1 MAAQYTFSPTF
12 GAVVVVAF
20 GLLLLPTTTTVSAAT
35 TYSIHWT
42 IPLKLG
48 SLGKSPVLE
57 VGDTLHFHY
66 HHKKHTVL
74 EVTAEALKNCDDTA
88 PIHKWA
94 DGDTKIKFDE
104 AGSHHFMCDHPTHC
118 LAKQKI
124 SVLVVESGSKAAD
137 PEHSGIA
144 PGAHST
150 MAPAIAPAHSV
161 EVPAPSAMAPAH
173 SVEAPAESDT
183 APAPSTTQ
191 SEHHEN

>member
-1 MAAQYTFSPTF
+1 MAAQYTFSTTF

-20 GLLLLPTTTTVSAAT
+20 GLLLLLLPTTTTVSAAT

-104 AGSHHFMCDHPTHC
+104 PGSHHFMCDHPTHC
-118 LAKQKI
+118 MAKQKI
-124 SVLVVESGSKAAD
+124 SVLVVEGGSKAWEPA
-137 PEHSGIA
+137 PEHSGVA

-161 EVPAPSAMAPAH
+161 E
-173 SVEAPAESDT
+173 APAESDT
-183 APAPSTTQ
+183 APTPSAHTQ